1 MSMTQPA
8 PLNKNWMLH
17 LLEGVLLVVLGL
29 AALVL
34 PRTLAIDILFG
45 WLFLISGIAGMVTA
59 MWIRQGASCFWSIV
73 SATLAIVAGILLL
86 LSPRGVLSLTL
97 ILILFFV
104 IEGVASIMHA
114 RGYRRENSGQW
125 RWMMA
130 GGVLDLAF
138 AVAIVVGLPGSA
150 QWALGLLVG
159 INFIFCGLALVAM
172 ALQVRSAVRE

>member
-1 MSMTQPA
+1 MSMNQPK
-8 PLNKNWMLH
+8 PLNENWMLH
-17 LLEGVLLVVLGL
+17 LLEGILLVILGL

-45 WLFLISGIAGMVTA
+45 WLFLISGITGLVTTI
-59 MWIRQGASCFWSIV
+59 WVRQGMGSFWSIV
-73 SATLAIVAGILLL
+73 SAILGIVAGMLLL
-86 LSPRGVLSLTL
+86 LSSRDVLSLTL
-97 ILILFFV
+97 IIILFFV

-114 RGYRRENSGQW
+114 LGHKREMSGPW

-138 AVAIVVGLPGSA
+138 AAAILVGLPGSA

-159 INFIFCGLALVAM
+159 INLIFGGLTLIAM
-172 ALQVRSAVRE
+172 